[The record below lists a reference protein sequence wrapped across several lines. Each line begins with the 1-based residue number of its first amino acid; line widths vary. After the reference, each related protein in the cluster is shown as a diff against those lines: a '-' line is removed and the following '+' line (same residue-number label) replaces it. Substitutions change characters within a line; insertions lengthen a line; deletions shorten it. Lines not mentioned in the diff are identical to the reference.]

1 MGEPEPEPESA
12 PKPESEPEPEAASE
26 PESEPEP
33 EPESDASAIEV
44 HPESE
49 PKPEPESEPEPE
61 AASERES
68 EPEPEPEADR
78 LLPPTVPSTP
88 TAAPGEAQCCYHGGC
103 SSYGTFSCNAVG
115 SWCSKSSAVCTSCGG
130 TLCTTTSLLSEARAK
145 KHKFLHRPGV
155 AGNALMQT
163 SSSLQKGDEVP
174 RVGLFG
180 DGEL

>member
-12 PKPESEPEPEAASE
+12 PKPEPEPEPESDASSIE
-26 PESEPEP
+26 VHPESEPEP
-33 EPESDASAIEV
+33 EPESA
-44 HPESE
+44 P
-49 PKPEPESEPEPE
+49 EPEPE
-61 AASERES
+61 AASEPES

-88 TAAPGEAQCCYHGGC
+88 TTSPGDAQCCYHGGC

-155 AGNALMQT
+155 AGNALIQT
-163 SSSLQKGDEVP
+163 SSSLQKGDEVLQ
-174 RVGLFG
+174 VGLFG

>member
-12 PKPESEPEPEAASE
+12 PKP
-26 PESEPEP
+26 EPEP

-49 PKPEPESEPEPE
+49 PKPEPESAP
-61 AASERES
+61 
-68 EPEPEPEADR
+68 EPEPEPEPEVDR

-88 TAAPGEAQCCYHGGC
+88 TAAPGGAQCCYHGGC

-155 AGNALMQT
+155 A
-163 SSSLQKGDEVP
+163 
-174 RVGLFG
+174 
-180 DGEL
+180 